1 MSGIF
6 NYAINLEFVS
16 EDKSKLLE
24 NIYRE
29 LDEETYECTILRKVL
44 LTPELEN
51 GQIIFSG
58 INLQDWDY
66 QCDEELVNKVMDI
79 SKKYNGLFVGKFK
92 WWFNEHN
99 LLKHITF
106 YDNGKISTEYPY
118 E

>member
-1 MSGIF
+1 MTGIF

-16 EDKSKLLE
+16 GDKSKLLE

-29 LDEETYECTILRKVL
+29 LDEQTYECIILRKSL
-44 LTPELEN
+44 LTSELEN

-66 QCDEELVNKVMDI
+66 QCDEEVMNKVIDI
-79 SKKYNGLFVGKFK
+79 SEKYNGTFVGKLK
-92 WWFNEHN
+92 WWFKEHN
-99 LLKHITF
+99 LLKNYTF
-106 YDNGKISTEYPY
+106 YENGKISTEFPN